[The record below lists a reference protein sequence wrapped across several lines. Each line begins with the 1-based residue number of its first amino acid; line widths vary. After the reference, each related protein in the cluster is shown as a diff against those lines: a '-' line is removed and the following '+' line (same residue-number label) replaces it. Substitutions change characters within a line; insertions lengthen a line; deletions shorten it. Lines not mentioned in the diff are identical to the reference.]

1 MISDKERIKRQQAYE
16 NAKAKSIERGIEL
29 TPETE
34 ALMKQYIDGEI
45 GQESFFAEIWKVV
58 GQAFGAPTKRH

>member
-1 MISDKERIKRQQAYE
+1 MISDEERSKRQEAYV
-16 NAKAKSIERGIEL
+16 NAKANSRERGVEL

-45 GQESFFAEIWKVV
+45 GQEAFFAEIWKIA
-58 GQAFGAPTKRH
+58 GQAFGAQTR